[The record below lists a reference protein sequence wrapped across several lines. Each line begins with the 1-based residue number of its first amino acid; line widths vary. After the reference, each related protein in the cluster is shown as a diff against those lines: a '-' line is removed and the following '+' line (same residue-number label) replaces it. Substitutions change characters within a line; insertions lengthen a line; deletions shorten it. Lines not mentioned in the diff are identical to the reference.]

1 MSSDEIQVDDIFQR
15 LDEKQARKKK
25 INSKAKGDRGEL
37 KACKIL
43 TDFFGIKFN
52 KVPRSGGFGT
62 THQLEQN
69 ALDVLIGDIIT
80 PQGFLFTLENKSGYD
95 IDLINFFC
103 SKYTS
108 KKKSSDKTLIHTFL
122 DQSVRDAVRAS
133 KIPAVIYTKD
143 RRPSLLIIPSNNF
156 SGENYLKEKLSEF
169 ELYLTFKY
177 VSKYSQDWTDWV
189 LVSLEESLY
198 ILPND
203 FFFINV

>member
-1 MSSDEIQVDDIFQR
+1 MTSDEIQVDDIFQQ

-69 ALDVLIGDIIT
+69 ALEVLTGDILT

-103 SKYTS
+103 SKHTS
-108 KKKSSDKTLIHTFL
+108 KKKSSDKTLIYTFL
-122 DQSVRDAVRAS
+122 DQSVRDAVRVS

-143 RRPSLLIIPSNNF
+143 RRPPLLIIPLNNF
-156 SGENYLKEKLSEF
+156 SGEKVLKEKLSKF

-177 VSKYSQDWTDWV
+177 VPKYSYIWKNWV
-189 LVSLEESLY
+189 LFSLEESLNV
-198 ILPND
+198 LGRN
-203 FFFINV
+203 FFFII